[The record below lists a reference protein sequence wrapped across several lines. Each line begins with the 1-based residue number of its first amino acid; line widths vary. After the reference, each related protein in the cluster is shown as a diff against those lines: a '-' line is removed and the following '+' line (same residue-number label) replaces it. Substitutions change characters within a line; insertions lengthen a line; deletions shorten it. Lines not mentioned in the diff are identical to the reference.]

1 MPGGDK
7 EVCSQSWTGIH
18 DTPITLKNENVGP
31 VTVSPSTDTNI
42 VWPFSSP
49 AGSFTVPG
57 KSGNNPGTYTATLV
71 NTPGTS
77 YGYAT
82 SGCHGD
88 SHRSLTNPKTVI
100 IT

>member
-1 MPGGDK
+1 MPNGDR
-7 EVCSQSWTGIH
+7 EVCSQSWQGAH
-18 DTPITLKNENVGP
+18 DTTITLKNENIGA
-31 VTVSPSTDTNI
+31 VTVSKSSDSNI
-42 VWPFSSP
+42 LWPFSNPSSP
-49 AGSFTVPG
+49 FTVPA
-57 KSGNNPGTYTATLV
+57 KSGNNPGTVSATLV

-88 SHRSLTNPKTVI
+88 GHKSLTNPKTVI